1 METSP
6 DCQRGLR
13 EAGCVG
19 RSRGDRHL
27 GMRSRSH
34 ADPFGRHSNICCFRT
49 GTVRPAGTELWVC
62 LRPAVADGS
71 SAHGPWSVQAPVH
84 MPSS

>member
-19 RSRGDRHL
+19 RNRGDRHL
-27 GMRSRSH
+27 GMWSRSY
-34 ADPFGRHSNICCFRT
+34 ADPFGCHSDICCFKT
-49 GTVRPAGTELWVC
+49 GTMRPDGMEL
-62 LRPAVADGS
+62 
-71 SAHGPWSVQAPVH
+71 
-84 MPSS
+84 